1 MSQNSMILLVFII
14 FLNPTFNLSSFDV
27 LAQSKDQ
34 SSMNVVV
41 LVSDDHRWDALGA
54 AGNDIIHTPRID
66 QLAEEGVRFTNAFVT
81 TSICMT
87 SRASILTG
95 QYMSRHNINRFGVE
109 IDPEAFAN
117 TYTGLLQDAGYW
129 SGFVG
134 KYGIGQAREGDFDFL
149 RSYQGSHW
157 IEDEDGERV
166 HITEKNTLD
175 SIEFLRERPKDQPFL
190 LSLSYFAPHAED
202 RAPEQYLPQD
212 WSAEH
217 YEGVTIPSSPLNR
230 AEYVLALPEF
240 ISQDAN
246 EGRVRYNWRFDS
258 PERYQE
264 YMTNYFRLITEVD
277 ESVGR
282 LIDEL
287 KDQGVYENTLIIFIG
302 DNGYF
307 HADRGLADKWYPY
320 EESIRVP
327 LIIHDPRLTPKGET
341 RDEMVLN
348 IDLAPTII
356 SAAGL
361 DIPDV
366 IQGEDLSQLYHSDT
380 PPAWRDEFF
389 YEHPT
394 ITYKSRIPSSEAV
407 VRLDKKYVY
416 WPEWEY
422 EQLFDLNR
430 DPTEKNNLIHDY
442 EYTEELQMMRE
453 KLEAWQRRVR

>member
-1 MSQNSMILLVFII
+1 MRQQRVKLPLILI
-14 FLNPTFNLSSFDV
+14 FYLLSASILGTFEIH
-27 LAQSKDQ
+27 AQTTDKSP
-34 SSMNVVV
+34 MNIVV
-41 LVSDDHRWDALGA
+41 LVSDDQRWDALGA
-54 AGNDIIHTPRID
+54 AGNDIIHAPRLD
-66 QLAEEGVRFTNAFVT
+66 QLSEEGVRFTNAYVT

-95 QYMSRHNINRFGVE
+95 QYMSRHNIDQFGVE
-109 IDPEAFAN
+109 IDPKAFAN
-117 TYTGLLQDAGYW
+117 TYTGLLRDAGYW

-134 KYGIGQAREGDFDFL
+134 KYGIGQVRESDFDFL
-149 RSYQGSHW
+149 RSYQGRYW
-157 IEDEDGERV
+157 MEDEDGEQI

-175 SIEFLRERPKDQPFL
+175 SIEFLRERPNDQPFL
-190 LSLSYFAPHAED
+190 LSVSYFAPHAED
-202 RAPEQYLPQD
+202 AALEQYLPQD

-217 YEGVTIPSSPLNR
+217 YEDVPIPPSSLNR

-240 ISQDAN
+240 IRQEAN
-246 EGRVRYNWRFDS
+246 EGRVRYNWRLDS
-258 PERYQE
+258 PDRYQE

-302 DNGYF
+302 DNRYF

-327 LIIHDPRLTPKGET
+327 LLIHDLRLTTDEVS

-361 DIPDV
+361 QVPGA
-366 IQGEDLSQLYHSDT
+366 IQGKDPAPLYLSNN
-380 PPAWRDEFF
+380 PPDWREEFF

-422 EQLFDLNR
+422 EQF
-430 DPTEKNNLIHDY
+430 LI
-442 EYTEELQMMRE
+442 
-453 KLEAWQRRVR
+453 